1 VSVQDLEMILGSII
15 FRVVEKKKSI
25 ILVLTSNFALIG
37 AEYGES
43 QLILCYVTIA

>member
-25 ILVLTSNFALIG
+25 ILVPTSPLLVQNMENLN
-37 AEYGES
+37 
-43 QLILCYVTIA
+43 